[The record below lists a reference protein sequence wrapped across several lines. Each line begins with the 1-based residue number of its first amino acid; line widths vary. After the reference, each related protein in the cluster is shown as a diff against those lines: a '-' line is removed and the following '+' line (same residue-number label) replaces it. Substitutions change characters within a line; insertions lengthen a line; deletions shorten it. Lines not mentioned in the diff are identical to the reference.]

1 MSTREYE
8 QQIYQELADTFERQ
22 HQPELRDH
30 FLILAADMALSA
42 GRAEEAE
49 RLRQRLLR
57 ANPHH
62 VLRPYASFAQAA
74 ANSDIQTFLEELRQR
89 YPVERAQDM
98 LESFWPGVPEGP
110 APGDFDLEVP
120 ATMPPVPRT
129 RMPAN
134 PTLDDDV
141 AERLPTNLVRD
152 DPPPPA
158 RPRDKSEPLKV
169 YRSETEPE
177 EPRPTVPPVKPT
189 RAPARP
195 PRTEAPKPAAPL
207 PETQPPRAAPK
218 PAAPKPAAPPRP
230 AARPQPAPAPAATR
244 PVAPVPAR
252 RPAAPPPPAAP
263 ATEPEE
269 PAHSGSWVGS
279 VLVVVVLAAALA
291 FGVVALAPPA
301 LSELWNLR

>member
-57 ANPHH
+57 TNPHH

-74 ANSDIQTFLEELRQR
+74 ANADIQTFLEELRQR
-89 YPVERAQDM
+89 YPVDRAQDM
-98 LESFWPGVPEGP
+98 LESFWPGVPDGP

-129 RMPAN
+129 RMPAEQR
-134 PTLDDDV
+134 PLEEDDV

-152 DPPPPA
+152 DPPPA
-158 RPRDKSEPLKV
+158 KPRDKSEPLKV
-169 YRSETEPE
+169 YRSPTEPE
-177 EPRPTVPPVKPT
+177 GPKPAVPPVKPT
-189 RAPARP
+189 RAPVRQP
-195 PRTEAPKPAAPL
+195 PRAEAPKPAAPV

-218 PAAPKPAAPPRP
+218 PAPPPRP
-230 AARPQPAPAPAATR
+230 AARPQPAPAPTR

-252 RPAAPPPPAAP
+252 RPVAPSPPPAAP

-269 PAHSGSWVGS
+269 PAHSGSWVAS
-279 VLVVVVLAAALA
+279 ALIVVVLAAALA
-291 FGVVALAPPA
+291 FGVVAVAPPA
-301 LSELWNLR
+301 LSELWSLK